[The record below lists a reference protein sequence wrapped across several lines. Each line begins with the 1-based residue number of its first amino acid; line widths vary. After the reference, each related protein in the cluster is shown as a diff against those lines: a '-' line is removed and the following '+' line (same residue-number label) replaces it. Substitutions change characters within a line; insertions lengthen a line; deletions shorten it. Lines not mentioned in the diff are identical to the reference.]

1 MVAPDPDP
9 RRWGAEQRQLGLP
22 RSRLNRP
29 TGLVCSAAFRDHDTG
44 PWHPESPARV
54 DAVVQGLQRAGLLDR
69 CQLLAPRPATDA
81 ELLRCHTP
89 GYLRRVLEDV
99 RSGRDQL
106 STGDTAIGGG
116 SETTARLAA
125 GGVLTAVEAVMEARV
140 ANAFAVVRPPGHHAS
155 ASRGMGF
162 CIYNNVAIAA
172 RHLQAVHGLQ
182 RIMIVDWDVHHG
194 NGTQDIFWR
203 DPTVLFFSSHQ
214 DGLYPGSGS
223 TRERGEAEGEGFTCN
238 CPLPAGTA
246 GAELL
251 AAWRDRLLPLAA
263 AFAPEFVLVSAG
275 FDSGADDPLGDFRL
289 AESDFAVLTR
299 LVMEI
304 AATHAQG
311 RLVSCLEGGYN
322 LAGLAASAAAHVAAL
337 MGD

>member
-1 MVAPDPDP
+1 M
-9 RRWGAEQRQLGLP
+9 
-22 RSRLNRP
+22 
-29 TGLVCSAAFRDHDTG
+29 
-44 PWHPESPARV
+44 
-54 DAVVQGLQRAGLLDR
+54 VQGLQRAGLLDR
-69 CQLLAPRPATDA
+69 CHLMAPRPATDI
-81 ELLRCHTP
+81 ELLRCHSP

-99 RSGRDQL
+99 SSGLDQL
-106 STGDTAIGGG
+106 STGDTAIGGQ
-116 SETTARLAA
+116 SEATARLAA
-125 GGVLTAVEAVMEARV
+125 GGVLTAVEAVMEGRV
-140 ANAFAVVRPPGHHAS
+140 RNAFAVVRPPGHHAS

-172 RHLQAVHGLQ
+172 RHLQSVHGLQ
-182 RIMIVDWDVHHG
+182 RVLIVDWDVHHG

-214 DGLYPGSGS
+214 DGLYPASGS
-223 TRERGEAEGEGFTCN
+223 ARERGEAEGEGFTCN

-246 GAELL
+246 GPELL
-251 AAWRDRLLPLAA
+251 AVWRDRLLPLAG

-275 FDSGADDPLGDFRL
+275 FDSRADDPLGDFRL
-289 AESDFAVLTR
+289 TDTDFAALTH

-311 RLVSCLEGGYN
+311 RLVSCLEGGYS
-322 LAGLAASAAAHVAAL
+322 LPGLATAAAAHVGAL